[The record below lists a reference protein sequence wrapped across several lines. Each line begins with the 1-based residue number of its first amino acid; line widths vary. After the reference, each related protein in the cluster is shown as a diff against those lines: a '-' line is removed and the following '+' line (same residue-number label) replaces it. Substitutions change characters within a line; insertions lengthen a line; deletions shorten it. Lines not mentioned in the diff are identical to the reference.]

1 MGTILQTP
9 FDWVSLLIF
18 AGLVVLFLQ
27 RSSEENPRDHLW
39 QYLVPAVGC
48 ALANYVGN
56 QGYAI
61 AAVLVLAG
69 VLAFVHYVLKPFS
82 KNEG

>member
-1 MGTILQTP
+1 MGAFLETP
-9 FDWVSLLIF
+9 FDWVSLLTF

-27 RSSEENPRDHLW
+27 RSSEESPRDHLW

-48 ALANYVGN
+48 AAANYVGN

-61 AAVLVLAG
+61 IAVLLLAA
-69 VLAFVHYVLKPFS
+69 VLAFVYYVLKPFQ
-82 KNEG
+82 KGER